1 MINDIKLKRGC
12 AVCGY
17 NSHPAALHFN
27 HISGDKNF
35 DISQDPKK
43 AWSKVIAEIDK
54 CEILCANC
62 HGIHTYENRHWHS
75 KRKSPL
81 DKGDVS

>member
-1 MINDIKLKRGC
+1 MINDLKLERGC

-27 HISGDKNF
+27 HISGDKHF

-43 AWSKVIAEIDK
+43 AWGKLMAEVDK
-54 CEILCANC
+54 CEVLCANC

-75 KRKSPL
+75 KRKNPL
-81 DKGDVS
+81 ITGGM